1 MTIPA
6 LRIGTRGSKLALTQA
21 TAVRQRLIDAFPE
34 LENAIEIQVIRTTGD
49 IVRDRVLAEIGGKG
63 LFAKEIEEALLDGRI
78 DLAVHSLKDLPTW
91 LPSGLGIVACL
102 PREDPRDG
110 LLVNHERLKGVTSIA
125 DMPAGTVI
133 GTASLRRQSQILAQ
147 RRDLRIIPARGNIDT
162 RLGKIEEGVYD
173 ATVLAL
179 AGFKRL
185 GMEGR
190 MDAVLSPEEMLP
202 AVAQGVIA
210 IETRLD
216 DSRTRDLVVA
226 INDSDAFHASQAER
240 AMLAKLDG
248 SCRTPIGGLA
258 QLKNGAISL
267 EGLVA
272 MPDGSETHRRRHD
285 GAIADAIRL
294 GEAVG
299 EELRACAGPA
309 YFQSVA

>member
-1 MTIPA
+1 MTVPA
-6 LRIGTRGSKLALTQA
+6 LRIGTRGSRLALAQA
-21 TAVRQRLIDAFPE
+21 TTVRQRLIDVFPE
-34 LENAIEIQVIRTTGD
+34 LESAIEIKVIRTTGD
-49 IVRDRVLAEIGGKG
+49 VVRDRVLAEIGGKG
-63 LFAKEIEEALLDGRI
+63 LFAKEIEEALLDGQI

-91 LPSGLGIVACL
+91 LPSGLGIASCL

-110 LLVNHERLKGVTSIA
+110 LLVNHERLKGVTCIA
-125 DMPAGTVI
+125 DLPPGTVI
-133 GTASLRRQSQILAQ
+133 GTASLRRQAQILAQ

-162 RLGKIEEGVYD
+162 RVAKIEEGVYD
-173 ATVLAL
+173 ATVLAV
-179 AGFKRL
+179 AGFNRL
-185 GMEGR
+185 GMQAR
-190 MDAVLSPEEMLP
+190 IDAILSPEVMLP

-216 DSRTRDLVVA
+216 DSRTRDIVHA
-226 INDSDAFHASQAER
+226 INDADAYHTSKAER
-240 AMLAKLDG
+240 AMLGKLDG

-258 QLKNGAISL
+258 VLRDGVLSL

-272 MPDGSETHRRRHD
+272 MPDGSIAHRRRQD
-285 GAIADAIRL
+285 GTIADAIHL

>member
-1 MTIPA
+1 MTPIS

-21 TAVRQRLIDAFPE
+21 NSVRQRLSETFPDLAE
-34 LENAIEIQVIRTTGD
+34 AIEIVVIKTTGD

-63 LFAKEIEEALLDGRI
+63 LFAKEIEEALLDNRI

-102 PREDPRDG
+102 PREDPRDA
-110 LLVNHERLKGVTSIA
+110 LLVNHARLAGVTRIA
-125 DMPAGTVI
+125 DLPAGSVI

-162 RLGKIEEGVYD
+162 RLGKIDEGVYD

-185 GMEGR
+185 GMQDR
-190 MDAVLSPEEMLP
+190 IDAVLSTDEMLP

-216 DSRTRDLVVA
+216 DARSRDLALA
-226 INDSDAFHASQAER
+226 INDAAAYDASRAER

-258 QLKNGAISL
+258 VLAEGTLTLN
-267 EGLVA
+267 GLVA
-272 MPDGSETHRRRHD
+272 MPDGSAAHRF
-285 GAIADAIRL
+285 GLSAPVADAVRL

>member
-1 MTIPA
+1 MTVPT

-21 TAVRQRLIDAFPE
+21 NAVRQRLIDAFPE
-34 LENAIEIQVIRTTGD
+34 LAGAIEIEVIRTTGD

-63 LFAKEIEEALLDGRI
+63 LFAKEIEEALLDNRI

-110 LLVNHERLKGVTSIA
+110 LLVNQGKLAGVARIKDLPPGA
-125 DMPAGTVI
+125 VV
-133 GTASLRRQSQILAQ
+133 GTASLRRQAQILAQ

-162 RLGKIEEGVYD
+162 RLGKIQEGVYD

-185 GMEGR
+185 GMQ
-190 MDAVLSPEEMLP
+190 DCIKAVLSVEEMLP

-216 DSRTRDLVVA
+216 DARVRGFALA
-226 INDSDAFHASQAER
+226 INDSDAFDASRAER

-258 QLKNGAISL
+258 VLKDGAL
-267 EGLVA
+267 HLDGLVA
-272 MPDGSETHRRRHD
+272 MPDGSIVHRRQHH
-285 GAIADAIRL
+285 APVADAIRL